1 MAQII
6 TLADW
11 CPPDI
16 ARRVAGWA
24 GSRRIYIDLTD
35 DGKLHCLPNSGTP
48 LNVPLPRGVT
58 FAVAVKSIARQ
69 LGCSHVDVWR
79 DYATGREWRAKLAA

>member
-48 LNVPLPRGVT
+48 LNVPLPRGDDL
-58 FAVAVKSIARQ
+58 I
-69 LGCSHVDVWR
+69 GR
-79 DYATGREWRAKLAA
+79 DCAQKIGLLL